1 VSTAIHCY
9 ADSQSHVGHVVIRR
23 PERRNAFT
31 AAMVTAVG
39 EALVGFGQNDDVKV
53 VVIRPEGADLTTG
66 LDAADAER
74 IYQEAPG
81 GAVRKVPSQRARA
94 LAQSSLWWGPCGLYN
109 RVLHCPKITVLQ
121 ARGRCLDI
129 GLNLS
134 LCCDLVI
141 ADESALFGQP
151 RWRHVGVDGDVTAL
165 IAAVGL
171 KRANEMMFCG
181 PEWDAKTAVDYGLID
196 KVVPPN
202 ELEEAVMTL
211 ATLCGQVMRDGIVT
225 EKHYV
230 FASLAK
236 MQIDTGMAVAAVM
249 GGYGTNLHFREGEFN
264 FLRETRANGVKA
276 ALARGRHHFGSGQ

>member
-9 ADSQSHVGHVVIRR
+9 ADSASHVGHVVIRR
-23 PERRNAFT
+23 PEKRNAFT
-31 AAMVTAVG
+31 PAMVRTIG
-39 EALVGFGQNDDVKV
+39 DALVGFGQDDDVKV

-66 LDAADAER
+66 LDAVDAER
-74 IYQEAPG
+74 VYQEAPG

-94 LAQSSLWWGPCGLYN
+94 LAQSNLWWGPTGLYH

-121 ARGRCLDI
+121 ARGWCLDV

-141 ADESALFGQP
+141 ADDSARFGQP
-151 RWRHVGVDGDVTAL
+151 RWQHIGVDGDVTAL

-181 PEWDAKTAVDYGLID
+181 PEWDAKTALGYGLID
-196 KVVPPN
+196 KVVRPK

-236 MQIDTGMAVAAVM
+236 MHIGTGMAIAAVM
-249 GGYGTNLHFREGEFN
+249 GGYGTNLHFRDREFN
-264 FLRETRANGVKA
+264 FLRETRAQGVKA
-276 ALARGRHHFGSGQ
+276 ALIRGRDHFGLGQ